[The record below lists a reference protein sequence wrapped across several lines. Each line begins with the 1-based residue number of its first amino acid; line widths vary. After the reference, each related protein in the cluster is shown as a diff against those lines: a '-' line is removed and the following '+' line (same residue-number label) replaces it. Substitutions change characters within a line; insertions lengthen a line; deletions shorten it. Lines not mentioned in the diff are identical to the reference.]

1 MADKDFVVKNGLR
14 TIGNSFVANS
24 SQVTS
29 NTNLVISAGRG
40 ISANGGY
47 GTAGDVLFTN
57 GSAIYWGGTAS
68 LTTNV
73 AAQYT
78 WSNTQTFSNAITFSG
93 NLIITTLSAN
103 ASYGTA
109 GQALVSGGA
118 GSNAYWTT
126 LAGVNTAAQY
136 TFTNTISFSN
146 SITFSNNIIV
156 NNIYANASYGTAGYV
171 LTSSGS
177 AANAYW
183 SSSVLNANNASYLGG
198 VAAANYVNTS
208 GAYTLSGNITHSAQT
223 VFTGNVYISNTVY
236 ANGSVGTSGQ
246 FLTTSGGPGNSYWS
260 TAVTSVSVT
269 SGQISASYSG
279 ANPTLGLA
287 TVTGVAG
294 SYTLSNITVDSYGR
308 ITSASSGSA
317 SGGVTSIANSS
328 NVVVIAGTGTG
339 PYTGAITLDLAAG
352 GAGAATYGTGGVSSI
367 TLDAKGRVT
376 SVGTATYLTA
386 ISGSGNVAYDSSRL
400 GGTSSGSYALKSDT
414 TYVGTTSIALNRSSG
429 SQTLTGV
436 SIDGNA
442 GTVSSI
448 TSGQVTTALGYT
460 PYNSTNPSGYITSAS
475 LSSYATQSYVTSQG
489 YITSSSLPYYH
500 SSTQVGTSYCYFD
513 YNTNPGYANYIVQFG
528 PYGSIYENAGT
539 GTHTMY
545 YTAGGSIIASMSSG
559 TFALASGVQPK
570 AYGYTTFQDISDAR
584 SKKNITALSP
594 NTALSKIMAIKPREF
609 EYIEP
614 RKNMAP
620 RTRGF
625 IAQEFLEQYP
635 YSVTPY
641 TDPNVKEER
650 LGIGFQMDIFADLVG
665 SIQALKQQI
674 DDLKTEFDAYKA
686 SHP

>member
-29 NTNLVISAGRG
+29 NTNLVISSGKG
-40 ISANGGY
+40 LSANGGY
-47 GTAGDVLFTN
+47 GSSGEVLFSN
-57 GSAIYWGGTAS
+57 GSAIYWGSTSTLGV
-68 LTTNV
+68 NV
-73 AAQYT
+73 ASQFT

-103 ASYGTA
+103 AGFGTA
-109 GQALVSGGA
+109 GQALVSGGSSA
-118 GSNAYWTT
+118 NAYWTT
-126 LAGVNTAAQY
+126 IAGVNTSASY
-136 TFTNTISFSN
+136 TFSNTISFSN

-156 NNIYANASYGTAGYV
+156 NNIYANSSYGTAGYV

-183 SSSVLNANNASYLGG
+183 SSSVSTANNASYLGG

-236 ANGSVGTSGQ
+236 ANGSVGSAGQ
-246 FLTTSGGPGNSYWS
+246 FLTTSGSTGNAYWS
-260 TAVTSVSVT
+260 SAVTSVSVS
-269 SGQISASYSG
+269 SGQLAASYSG

-287 TVTGVAG
+287 AISGVAG
-294 SYTLSNITVDSYGR
+294 SYTLSNITVDGYGR
-308 ITSASSGSA
+308 ITSVSSGSA
-317 SGGVTSIANSS
+317 SGGVTSVANSS

-352 GAGAATYGTGGVSSI
+352 GAGSGSYGGNGISTI
-367 TLDAKGRVT
+367 NLDAKGRVT
-376 SVGTATYLTA
+376 SVGTATYVTGTPWTSQGYLTA
-386 ISGSGNVAYDSSRL
+386 ISGSGNTAYDSSRL
-400 GGTSSGSYALKSDT
+400 GGVAAASY
-414 TYVGTTSIALNRSSG
+414 
-429 SQTLTGV
+429 LTG
-436 SIDGNA
+436 
-442 GTVSSI
+442 I
-448 TSGQVTTALGYT
+448 TSGQVTGALGYT
-460 PYNSTNPSGYITSAS
+460 PYNSTNPSGYITSSA
-475 LSSYATQSYVTSQG
+475 LTGYVTGTPWTGYG
-489 YITSSSLPYYH
+489 YITSSSLSGYATTSQLPYYS
-500 SSTQVGTSYCYFD
+500 SSTQVGTQYCYFD
-513 YNTNPGYANYIVQFG
+513 YNSGYYIVQFG
-528 PYGSIYENAGT
+528 PSGSIYENAGT

-545 YTAGGSIIASMSSG
+545 YTAGGSIVVSMSPGS
-559 TFALASGVQPK
+559 FACASGVQPK
-570 AYGYTTFQDISDAR
+570 AYGYTTFQDISDVR

-594 NTALSKIMAIKPREF
+594 NTALTKIMAIKPREF

-620 RTRGF
+620 KTRGF
-625 IAQEFLEQYP
+625 IAQEFQEEYP
-635 YSVTPY
+635 YSVTPF
-641 TDPNVKEER
+641 TDPNAKEER

-674 DDLKTEFDAYKA
+674 DDLKTEFNAYKA